1 MDWYSD
7 VFDLVFPN
15 VDKDAMNSL
24 WKKELK
30 KPKQGK
36 RDREEKA
43 KDREEEEDEDDEDS
57 D

>member
-1 MDWYSD
+1 M
-7 VFDLVFPN
+7 FDLVFPN
-15 VDKDAMNSL
+15 IDKDAMNTL

-36 RDREEKA
+36 RDRDREEKT
-43 KDREEEEDEDDEDS
+43 KEDEEEEDEDSDS

>member
-1 MDWYSD
+1 M
-7 VFDLVFPN
+7 FDLVFPN

-43 KDREEEEDEDDEDS
+43 AKEEEEDTDDEDS